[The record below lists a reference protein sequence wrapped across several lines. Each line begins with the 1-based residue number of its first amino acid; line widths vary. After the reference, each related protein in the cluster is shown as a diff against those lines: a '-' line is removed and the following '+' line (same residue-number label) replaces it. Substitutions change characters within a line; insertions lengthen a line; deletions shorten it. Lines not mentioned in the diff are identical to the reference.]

1 MIKKTA
7 SLAAVAIA
15 ALLAGCAST
24 GPNSPSA
31 QPVLYPNAHYNRVG
45 DVQAKGEVSSC
56 IVKATQAGL
65 TPDEKNN
72 AVARSAGQGAATV
85 GVGTAVGAAV
95 SGHGLGGTVRAGV
108 AGAAIGGSMGA
119 VSGAFQD
126 RPNAVYRQFVQR
138 CLADKG
144 FDVIGWN

>member
-1 MIKKTA
+1 MR
-7 SLAAVAIA
+7 SA

-24 GPNSPSA
+24 GTQ
-31 QPVLYPNAHYNRVG
+31 QPLCPAGAVPNAHYNRVG

-65 TPDEKNN
+65 TPDEEQ
-72 AVARSAGQGAATV
+72 RRRPIGGRGAATV

-126 RPNAVYRQFVQR
+126 RPNAVYRQFAQR
-138 CLADKG
+138 RLADKG

>member
-7 SLAAVAIA
+7 SLAAPFAVL
-15 ALLAGCAST
+15 LLAGCAST

-45 DVQAKGEVSSC
+45 DAQAKGEVSSC
-56 IVKATQAGL
+56 IVRATQAGL
-65 TPDEKNN
+65 TPDEKTN
-72 AVARSAGQGAATV
+72 AVARGAGQGAATV

-95 SGHGLGGTVRAGV
+95 SGQGLSGAVRAGA

-119 VSGAFQD
+119 VSGAFHEK
-126 RPNAVYRQFVQR
+126 PNAVYRQFVQR
-138 CLADKG
+138 CLTDKG